1 LVAQIAV
8 FICFGAYGLGFDFVP
23 RCHIFLSK
31 AAGVVSLV
39 SSISP
44 FPRSFHIQNLRRF
57 FLTCSIEWKQMAFDL
72 GGDTPS
78 HRLDILPKPAS
89 PRTLE

>member
-1 LVAQIAV
+1 LVAQLAV

-44 FPRSFHIQNLRRF
+44 FPRSFL
-57 FLTCSIEWKQMAFDL
+57 
-72 GGDTPS
+72 
-78 HRLDILPKPAS
+78 ILPRAHIHVAALCRNAS
-89 PRTLE
+89 GNGMTADAKSKRI